1 MLVVLCLCLCLC
13 RYFFVLSFVLSCA
26 YAYYVT
32 SEDQAL
38 LILYCVLSH
47 DLFSVYLWEYLKF
60 RMKFAANL
68 NLKGHQFFFTHPV
81 QCLCT
86 LFYTYCIL
94 VDLHLRTYADLYSFM
109 QCLSSKSKI

>member
-1 MLVVLCLCLCLC
+1 MLMLMLMLVLMSMLMSFTSVD
-13 RYFFVLSFVLSCA
+13 FFVLSFVLSCV

-68 NLKGHQFFFTHPV
+68 NLKGHQFFLLTLYNNRCSFCIFIGRELCVIKVHTHG
-81 QCLCT
+81 
-86 LFYTYCIL
+86 
-94 VDLHLRTYADLYSFM
+94 
-109 QCLSSKSKI
+109 